1 MQRYLFIYI
10 CITIWFR
17 IMFCMFVSSTFLLCG
32 FNIVC
37 KLHHYLIEYEHDT
50 LSIIVRPTI
59 HVLAQVSSEKLLIP
73 VPSEPNVSC
82 LHYIGRDLWPF
93 VDLKLQNLTKK
104 WIAHN
109 RLTSSWN
116 IAAAVAQ
123 DRPSCPW
130 PNEAWVVPSW
140 GQRRSLP
147 HYCPSRQSPR
157 SCWAAQAL
165 EMWLQQWNAMDKQE
179 M

>member
-59 HVLAQVSSEKLLIP
+59 HVLAQVSSKKLLIP

-109 RLTSSWN
+109 KLTSSWN
-116 IAAAVAQ
+116 VAAAAKRHGQTRGVAARQ
-123 DRPSCPW
+123 IDSVAPFSAIAEGRMIATTNRSSNCIDRDILNAC
-130 PNEAWVVPSW
+130 AW
-140 GQRRSLP
+140 
-147 HYCPSRQSPR
+147 HC
-157 SCWAAQAL
+157 
-165 EMWLQQWNAMDKQE
+165 
-179 M
+179 